1 LKKAS
6 FEEKKMLPSE
16 QNEPLFGS
24 EFETDFTLFNK
35 IRLKHF
41 SALLGRRKTFFAA
54 FREGFC
60 RVYLR
65 RGLPTAEI
73 SDLLLI

>member
-1 LKKAS
+1 
-6 FEEKKMLPSE
+6 MLPSE

-41 SALLGRRKTFFAA
+41 SALLGRRKTFF
-54 FREGFC
+54 C
-60 RVYLR
+60 RFS
-65 RGLPTAEI
+65 RGLLPCLLAARP
-73 SDLLLI
+73 SDGENI